1 MKKLITKSLVSAAKK
16 LDKKVVNALTARANK
31 KAGVAG
37 TTAKRS
43 TAARKANK
51 AAQAQVKKA
60 SKLFSKNPQARASAV
75 KKAKARAKASS
86 ARLKRR
92 EAARKTGLANQRAAK
107 KTAKKIYKGTAAAA
121 GATAV
126 GGGVAAS
133 RAGSKPKAQAPK
145 PKPKPAPKSKTTGKA
160 FNVAALRSAY
170 NKATT
175 PKPKKPLGPEN
186 KPAKKTAKIASVPT
200 VKNPR
205 TPTTGPKTKV
215 PVGSSIIR
223 NKDGSIKKINKPSGK
238 APKNKFDRMTTSQL
252 NRLSGR
258 EAAAYRKYKKEKGKK

>member
-1 MKKLITKSLVSAAKK
+1 MKKTIAKSIISAAKK
-16 LDKKVVNALTARANK
+16 LDKKGVGALTRRANK

-51 AAQAQVKKA
+51 ATQAQVKKA
-60 SKLFSKNPQARASAV
+60 SKLFPKNPQARARAV
-75 KKAKARAKASS
+75 KKAKAKAKASS

-107 KTAKKIYKGTAAAA
+107 KTAKKIYKGTAAGV

-133 RAGSKPKAQAPK
+133 RAGSKPKPKSPAK
-145 PKPKPAPKSKTTGKA
+145 PKPPAKPKGKA
-160 FNVAALRSAY
+160 FDVAGLRSAY
-170 NKATT
+170 NKAIT

-186 KPAKKTAKIASVPT
+186 KPAKKKLAKATT
-200 VKNPR
+200 VKGASQR
-205 TPTTGPKTKV
+205 GQDMLQ
-215 PVGSSIIR
+215 R
-223 NKDGSIKKINKPSGK
+223 
-238 APKNKFDRMTTSQL
+238 KFDKMTTSQI
-252 NRLSGR
+252 NRLRGKS
-258 EAAAYRKYKKEKGKK
+258 AAAYRKYKKGKK